1 MGTLNNTG
9 EETNHIYS
17 VFFFYFMFHT
27 GLQRRSIHH
36 HRNVS
41 SYIKKKKK
49 TSYKTRAACRP
60 CTCGGGWSAKRSI
73 QSIIIR
79 KSTLLGPVGDA
90 VSRQRSCL
98 LVAAHRMDVFK
109 GQILQGERAVTMT
122 FSVPKYLMSP
132 PKRKKLP
139 FNFLSKTCRKLLD
152 SWCWIQT
159 SWFDYECMKGLH
171 RAAFFWSL
179 RKTMKLSGEWFGT
192 FYVYIFD
199 I

>member
-1 MGTLNNTG
+1 
-9 EETNHIYS
+9 
-17 VFFFYFMFHT
+17 MFHT

-36 HRNVS
+36 DRNVS
-41 SYIKKKKK
+41 SYIKKK

-90 VSRQRSCL
+90 FSRQRSCL

-109 GQILQGERAVTMT
+109 GQILQGEKTVTMT

-132 PKRKKLP
+132 PKKNKKKKTSFQL
-139 FNFLSKTCRKLLD
+139 FLKLAG
-152 SWCWIQT
+152 SFWAAGV
-159 SWFDYECMKGLH
+159 ECKQADL
-171 RAAFFWSL
+171 
-179 RKTMKLSGEWFGT
+179 TMNA
-192 FYVYIFD
+192 
-199 I
+199 